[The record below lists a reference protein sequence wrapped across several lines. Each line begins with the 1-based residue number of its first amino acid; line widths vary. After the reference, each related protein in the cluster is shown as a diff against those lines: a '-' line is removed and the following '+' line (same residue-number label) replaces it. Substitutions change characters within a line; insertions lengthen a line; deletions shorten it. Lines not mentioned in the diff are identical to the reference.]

1 MARPHILRDSL
12 FRMVWDL
19 SKPAEKPKRNMTK
32 KIVLLLIAAVA
43 IVCGASGCRTAH
55 GAGEDIEAAGQKIQE
70 KTPP

>member
-1 MARPHILRDSL
+1 MARPHIIRESL
-12 FRMVWDL
+12 FGWFGTYPSL
-19 SKPAEKPKRNMTK
+19 PKKKKRNMTK